1 MLVTRSRVRD
11 PFTQMQN
18 EMDRLFG
25 ELSPTWWTSRPSTLW
40 RRPAGVS
47 DAAINVWEDDHNY
60 FCELELPG
68 LTHED
73 IDVQVVGNELTVK
86 GQREARIPENA
97 KVLHRERQEVN
108 FTRTMTLPSEIKAD
122 DVQASMTDGVLLIT
136 LPKSEQATAR
146 RIEVKGG
153 QST

>member
-1 MLVTRSRVRD
+1 MLVTRSRTRD
-11 PFTQMQN
+11 PFTRMQN

-40 RRPAGVS
+40 RRPAGSS
-47 DAAINVWEDDHNY
+47 DAAMNVWEDDNNY

-68 LTHED
+68 LTHEH
-73 IDVQVVGNELTVK
+73 IDVQVIGNELTVK
-86 GQREARIPENA
+86 GQRQTRIPENA
-97 KVLHRERQEVN
+97 RVLHRERQDVN

-153 QST
+153 GNG